1 MHGYYRAIGFKR
13 NNYKNVIR
21 KLINKAI
28 TEYKE
33 KEFDRSTGKL
43 IEIFV
48 QMGKGIGM
56 IIHGEF
62 LENGEFEVE
71 YTFPFAK
78 AKKYQYYDNIL
89 IEKNSFSYSFS
100 GACDNDINGITVIF
114 YLQNALDYVNYGM
127 MKSMSAEL
135 GLSALSLS
143 GKIILPLEEND
154 DDVRYNEIQKENKNK
169 LIVDAKNGNE
179 EAIENLTFEEMDT
192 YSEISKRV
200 LKEDVLSIV
209 ESEFMPSGIE
219 CDIYSVIGK
228 IIEYEMCF
236 NCVTMEKIYNITV
249 ECNEI
254 VLNVIINK
262 DDLYGEPMV
271 GRRFKGNIWLQG
283 NVNFKTIDVKR

>member
-1 MHGYYRAIGFKR
+1 
-13 NNYKNVIR
+13 
-21 KLINKAI
+21 
-28 TEYKE
+28 
-33 KEFDRSTGKL
+33 
-43 IEIFV
+43 
-48 QMGKGIGM
+48 
-56 IIHGEF
+56 
-62 LENGEFEVE
+62 
-71 YTFPFAK
+71 
-78 AKKYQYYDNIL
+78 
-89 IEKNSFSYSFS
+89 
-100 GACDNDINGITVIF
+100 
-114 YLQNALDYVNYGM
+114 
-127 MKSMSAEL
+127 MSAEL